1 MSFPKALFEII
12 EENKCPFYEMG
23 DVFALSGKALL
34 LDQKEEKTFISTT
47 VIQLPKGKSS
57 CRIIIEDL
65 SEVLIKYKSVDRV
78 PGFKIRCGGCTGSV
92 LLEYRRYKD
101 PVPSASDTDI
111 EVFES
116 LLGSFSFFQVLDE
129 NDLRLFVPLLKME
142 KYGAGDIVIRKGEPG
157 KRLYIIVSGL
167 VEVIGRNDA
176 SIAFLG
182 KGEVF
187 GEMSLLTGEPVTAT
201 IKVAESSKV
210 LYMEGND
217 FRRLLNRSAS
227 LQMYFTRLL
236 SRRLTEVNLMRAE
249 EFDSGMVGNLTEMPP
264 SELFQALNVNQK
276 TGVLKL
282 HLAAGP
288 AEIAFRDGRL
298 VRSEYNG
305 KQGREAFY
313 GILREKEG
321 RFRFIG
327 ELPAVDWKTEEFG
340 DFTWMLMDG
349 FRRIDE
355 EKE

>member
-1 MSFPKALFEII
+1 MSFPKVLFEII
-12 EENKCPFYEMG
+12 EEKRCPFYEMG
-23 DVFALSGKALL
+23 DVFGLSGKALL

-57 CRIIIEDL
+57 CRILIEDL
-65 SEVLIKYKSVDRV
+65 SEILIKYKSVDRV

-92 LLEYRRYKD
+92 LLEYKRYKEPIL
-101 PVPSASDTDI
+101 PVSDTDI

-129 NDLRLFVPLLKME
+129 NDLRHFVPLLKME
-142 KYGAGDIVIRKGEPG
+142 KYSPGDIVIRKGDPG

-167 VEVIGRNDA
+167 VEVIGRNGV

-187 GEMSLLTGEPVTAT
+187 GEMSLLSGDPVTAT
-201 IKVAESSKV
+201 IKVADPAKV
-210 LYMEGND
+210 LYMEGDD

-236 SRRLTEVNLMRAE
+236 SRRLTEVNLMRSE
-249 EFDSGMVGNLTEMPP
+249 DFDSGMVGNLSEMSP
-264 SELFQALNVNQK
+264 SELFQSLNVNQK

-282 HLAAGP
+282 YLSAGIS
-288 AEIAFRDGRL
+288 EIVFRDGRL
-298 VRSEYNG
+298 IRAEYNG

-321 RFRFIG
+321 RFRFVG
-327 ELPAVDWKTEEFG
+327 ELPAEDLETEEFG
-340 DFTWMLMDG
+340 DFTWLLMDG